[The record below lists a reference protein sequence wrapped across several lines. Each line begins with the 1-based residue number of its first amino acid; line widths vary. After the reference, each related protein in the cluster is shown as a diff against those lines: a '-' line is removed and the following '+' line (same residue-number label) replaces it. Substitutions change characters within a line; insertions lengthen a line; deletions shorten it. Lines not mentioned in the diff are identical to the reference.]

1 MKTPAGNYTI
11 TLNKETFD
19 ALMCV
24 KDTLGKGLGF
34 EPTNG
39 QVVKYLVSIFTDGT
53 EIPFTRG

>member
-1 MKTPAGNYTI
+1 MKTSSGNYAI

-19 ALMCV
+19 ALMRV
-24 KDTLGKGLGF
+24 KDTLSKGLGF

-39 QVVKYLVSIFTDGT
+39 QVVKYLVSIFTEGT